1 MTPVM
6 NTSTATASGRRE
18 VRFGFSG
25 RDRRQQIGLD
35 LRTGLTP
42 SRVPNHDLSLIHA
55 FEGDIQADR
64 RRRQPLAK
72 HIDEH
77 STFGL
82 GTASVPGQRRRR
94 HSFDPLERPSR
105 STAWPLASIL
115 TLATDRKNR
124 CR

>member
-1 MTPVM
+1 MTPT
-6 NTSTATASGRRE
+6 NTSTATAFGRRE

-25 RDRRQQIGLD
+25 RDRRRQIGLD

-42 SRVPNHDLSLIHA
+42 SSFPTDLSLIHA

-77 STFGL
+77 STF
-82 GTASVPGQRRRR
+82 A
-94 HSFDPLERPSR
+94 
-105 STAWPLASIL
+105 
-115 TLATDRKNR
+115 
-124 CR
+124 